1 MTRKGLGDKRNRHDP
16 AYLRAKREN
25 FAGRAIYKLEE
36 LDKRFRLIKPGG
48 RVLDLGCWPGSWL
61 QYAVRKTGP
70 EGVLVGVDLEAVEIA
85 LPDNV
90 KTFVGDVNKLRLD
103 KLVERYGP
111 FDVVL
116 SDMAPNTT
124 GNKDF
129 DIPTS
134 EDLFLRALEE
144 SFGREAFD
152 PFLQA
157 WFAEH
162 RFGSVST
169 EDFLDFVGKE
179 LFGKHAVLEGKTPVD
194 LAAWIDGVGLPE
206 GAPEPVAPAL
216 AAVETEAARF
226 AAGEIEAKKIQSKG
240 WSPWL
245 WLHFLRSLPKNVGS
259 EQLAALDEAFAFT
272 KSGNA
277 EILGQWLVLAARVRY
292 EPAYARLEEF
302 LISVGRRKFLTPI
315 YRALAATP
323 EGLEQA
329 RAIYAKARPGYH
341 AISRG
346 TIDEIVGAY

>member
-134 EDLFLRALEE
+134 EDLFLRALEIAATTLRVGGH
-144 SFGREAFD
+144 FCAKVFQGGRFPTLIREV
-152 PFLQA
+152 
-157 WFAEH
+157 ET
-162 RFGSVST
+162 RFQQ
-169 EDFLDFVGKE
+169 
-179 LFGKHAVLEGKTPVD
+179 
-194 LAAWIDGVGLPE
+194 
-206 GAPEPVAPAL
+206 PVAGQFELAL
-216 AAVETEAARF
+216 RF
-226 AAGEIEAKKIQSKG
+226 
-240 WSPWL
+240 
-245 WLHFLRSLPKNVGS
+245 
-259 EQLAALDEAFAFT
+259 
-272 KSGNA
+272 
-277 EILGQWLVLAARVRY
+277 
-292 EPAYARLEEF
+292 
-302 LISVGRRKFLTPI
+302 
-315 YRALAATP
+315 
-323 EGLEQA
+323 
-329 RAIYAKARPGYH
+329 
-341 AISRG
+341 
-346 TIDEIVGAY
+346 